1 MPRVSRLTVL
11 AVLLLLATPGVAL
24 AVGEDGGFSAVHI
37 GISLVGLVV
46 AVFLLL
52 EALNVRKVALG
63 GVIADKIGYVVL
75 SILCLATSA
84 LIEWAGNFVEAV
96 TFTQLQLA
104 SEVLVVVA
112 MVLLTAYFYSVRTAM
127 QRYLKA
133 LTGTQMLAAEQAESG
148 SEAPSTRKEG
158 HSEGSDL
165 G

>member
-37 GISLVGLVV
+37 GISLVGLVI

-63 GVIADKIGYVVL
+63 GVIADKIGFVVL

-84 LIEWAGNFVEAV
+84 LIEWAGNFVSDV

-112 MVLLTAYFYSVRTAM
+112 MALLTAYFYSVRTGM
-127 QRYLKA
+127 QRYMKA
-133 LTGTQMLAAEQAESG
+133 MTGTEMLAAERGGSG
-148 SEAPSTRKEG
+148 TEAATREED
-158 HSEGSDL
+158 HSEGVDL